1 MKLIFKFLIVAIAI
15 STVQAFAQGFYCS
28 TTPASTSYTL
38 SENSEGNF
46 ELLIRHNLGVE
57 HAPLLNGITTGY
69 TLGIV
74 EDRFE
79 YAKKMG
85 QSFQVKFPKD
95 KCRFEENLASCSW
108 SKPSQIG
115 DLKVDGFSVI
125 AYKSR
130 SVSPLGE
137 FTEIRVRFDYR
148 VERWSHEMTM
158 EFSEFDCRGDVFQ

>member
-95 KCRFEENLASCSW
+95 KCRFEE
-108 SKPSQIG
+108 KPCLLQLVKAQPNWRPQSRWLLSHCVQE
-115 DLKVDGFSVI
+115 SVCE
-125 AYKSR
+125 
-130 SVSPLGE
+130 PFG
-137 FTEIRVRFDYR
+137 
-148 VERWSHEMTM
+148 
-158 EFSEFDCRGDVFQ
+158 